1 MSARATGEARPCA
14 CSAGTGALPSEAGL
28 LFSVKFRT
36 GRVHGEPFS
45 FCSRVFMSW
54 VLGCVSL
61 LVLLWK

>member
-1 MSARATGEARPCA
+1 MRPA
-14 CSAGTGALPSEAGL
+14 LLERVALPSEAGL

-36 GRVHGEPFS
+36 GRVHGKPFS

-54 VLGCVSL
+54 VLGCVFL